1 MTLEDRLDLM
11 LAFLPDDY
19 DTSVGSFFY
28 DILYPVAEKLTELE
42 SNVESMP
49 DKVFALTATG
59 EYLDRRA
66 AEQGIERTYATY
78 AEGILTITGDPGSI
92 VHDGSLA
99 ATEDILFSTQET
111 VTIPDTGTIT
121 VRAVCAIP
129 GVRGN
134 VAAGTI
140 TRFPISLPGLR
151 SVTNVEPFTG
161 GYDAE
166 SDDNLRERYFEKV
179 SRPNASGNKN
189 DYIKWAKEVAGVGD
203 VQVIPLWN
211 GPGTVKVVI
220 TDSDTQPADEELIE
234 AVLTHIEENRPIGA
248 EVTVV
253 SASALIV
260 NISAKLTK
268 TGDLDVQKEVEAVI
282 KEYLS
287 EYALEKAY
295 ISYAR
300 IGSLIL
306 SVSVIEDYSDL
317 KVNDGMANVEIPDGT
332 VPVLGSVEL
341 T

>member
-203 VQVIPLWN
+203 VQVIPLWD

-220 TDSDTQPADEELIE
+220 TDSNIQPADEELLDE
-234 AVLTHIEENRPIGA
+234 VASHIEESRPIGA
-248 EVTVV
+248 SVTVV
-253 SASALIV
+253 SAASLTI
-260 NISAKLTK
+260 NISAKLAK
-268 TGDLDVQKEVEAVI
+268 QSDLDVQDEVESAL

-287 EYALEKAY
+287 EYALEKEY
-295 ISYAR
+295 VSYAR

-306 SVSVIEDYSDL
+306 SIAGIEDYSEL
-317 KVNDGMANVEIPDGT
+317 KVNNGTANVEIPDGS
-332 VPVLGSVEL
+332 VPVLGSVVL